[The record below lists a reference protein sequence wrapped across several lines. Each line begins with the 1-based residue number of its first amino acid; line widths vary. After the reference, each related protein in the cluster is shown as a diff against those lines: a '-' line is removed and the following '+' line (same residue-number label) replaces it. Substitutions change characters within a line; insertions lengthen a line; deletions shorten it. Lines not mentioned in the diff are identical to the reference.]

1 MAAIDP
7 SAAPK
12 AKKNSDLPPRATLKI
27 IFDPEGPDSE
37 DEDDE
42 EDMDDEQLGLMGED
56 EDESSSDDEDTN
68 GGPSDPAK
76 SKKARRE
83 AAAEQIKKALEKNDP
98 DSDEE
103 MDVDSLPKTN
113 GLVSKK
119 KKGKAKASEK
129 DEESESDDGDDEEP
143 SLGVEE
149 LVLCTLDGNKV
160 YDNDSTLVPL
170 LTSRTELPTTIGHC
184 DRRGSNSVFQ
194 SIRGLRCVPHRQLH
208 SGFFRKQHSS
218 RL

>member
-1 MAAIDP
+1 MIWDADPRLQFRLTMAAIDP
-7 SAAPK
+7 SVAPK
-12 AKKNSDLPPRATLKI
+12 DKKNGSVPPRATLKI

-37 DEDDE
+37 DDDDDE
-42 EDMDDEQLGLMGED
+42 DLDDEQLGLMGED

-83 AAAEQIKKALEKNDP
+83 AAAKQIKKALEEIDP
-98 DSDEE
+98 HSDEE
-103 MDVDSLPKTN
+103 MDVDSSPKTN

-119 KKGKAKASEK
+119 KKGKARASED

-149 LVLCTLDGNKV
+149 LILCTLDGDKV
-160 YDNDSTLVPL
+160 RDNDSTLVG
-170 LTSRTELPTTIGHC
+170 TIANIIDRTTNNHWTLW
-184 DRRGSNSVFQ
+184 
-194 SIRGLRCVPHRQLH
+194 
-208 SGFFRKQHSS
+208 
-218 RL
+218 